1 MYRRLYAYLEK
12 LNFFYPFQFG
22 FREKHSTGH
31 ALISMTEE
39 IRNTIDKGNY
49 GCGVFIDLKKAFDT
63 VNHSILLKKLEH
75 YGIRGVA
82 LDWFC
87 SYLSNRKQYVS
98 VNGHISETLQIRCG
112 VPQGSVLG
120 PLLFLIYINDL
131 PTVNKCLTFYLFAD
145 DTNIYFEASDLFTL
159 QKVVNRELRHV
170 KKWLDANKLALNV
183 DKTNFVSFH
192 SHAKKLTE
200 PIALKFGREK
210 ISQADHVRFL
220 GVLLDETLG
229 WKPHHR
235 FIAGSSKCKTKD
247 LSCLLT
253 KLLSTIKDG
262 LVRYC
267 NTKTSRNGV
276 NNMWI
281 LKNSTSLLSSLDQ
294 LDVRTAKSVQTFD
307 FSTLYTSIPHDL
319 LKSRISNLVHNAFRK
334 KDGSVRY
341 THIKLTRA
349 KEYFTHNINGGGDN
363 MFTADSICEMIEFL
377 IDNIFVQFGGRL
389 FRQVIGIPMGTNCA
403 PLLADLFLYSYEN
416 EFLDNMIRSGH
427 RRLAR
432 SFNLCYRYIDDLIV
446 FNNKKFLDYLK
457 EIYPS
462 QLTVEKANKSDH
474 LADYL
479 DLTFIIDSGGKL
491 STRLYDKRDDFDFHI
506 VNFPFLSSNIP
517 SGPSYGVYISQLIR
531 YARCCSHYDDFRY
544 RHKCLVD
551 RLLSQGYKALRLEK
565 SFKKFYGRY
574 QDLIEKYRRSVNA
587 MVSDSFPG
595 QFLFNM

>member
-1 MYRRLYAYLEK
+1 MWQ
-12 LNFFYPFQFG
+12 LNFWVPLQEPKWHTPVCPSIHLSPPPPPRCYIWIKLGPWTIALFCHASPTYYDNRIIEGLRANQFITSVG
-22 FREKHSTGH
+22 
-31 ALISMTEE
+31 
-39 IRNTIDKGNY
+39 
-49 GCGVFIDLKKAFDT
+49 
-63 VNHSILLKKLEH
+63 LE
-75 YGIRGVA
+75 
-82 LDWFC
+82 
-87 SYLSNRKQYVS
+87 
-98 VNGHISETLQIRCG
+98 ISEEDQ
-112 VPQGSVLG
+112 
-120 PLLFLIYINDL
+120 NL
-131 PTVNKCLTFYLFAD
+131 PYLYW
-145 DTNIYFEASDLFTL
+145 TP
-159 QKVVNRELRHV
+159 
-170 KKWLDANKLALNV
+170 KLH
-183 DKTNFVSFH
+183 KSPY
-192 SHAKKLTE
+192 K
-200 PIALKFGREK
+200 
-210 ISQADHVRFL
+210 
-220 GVLLDETLG
+220 
-229 WKPHHR
+229 HR
-235 FIAGSSKCKTKD
+235 FIAGSSKCTTKN

-253 KLLSTIKDG
+253 KVLSTIKDG

-267 NTKTSRNGV
+267 NTKTSYNGV

-294 LDVRTAKSVQTFD
+294 LDVRTATSVQTFD

-341 THIKLTRA
+341 THSKVTRE
-349 KEYFTHNINGGGDN
+349 KGYFTHDINGGGDN
-363 MFTADSICEMIEFL
+363 MYTADNICKMIEFL

-416 EFLDNMIRSGH
+416 EFLDIMIRSGH

-432 SFNLCYRYIDDLIV
+432 SFNLCYRYIDNLIV

-491 STRLYDKRDDFDFHI
+491 STRLYDKCDDFDFHI
-506 VNFPFLSSNIP
+506 VNFPYLSSNIP

-531 YARCCSHYDDFRY
+531 YAWCCSHYDDFRY

-551 RLLSQGYKALRLEK
+551 RLLSQGNIALRLEK
-565 SFKKFYGRY
+565 SSKEILWQISGSHWE
-574 QDLIEKYRRSVNA
+574 IPE
-587 MVSDSFPG
+587 VSQHNGEWFISRIIFIWHETG
-595 QFLFNM
+595 I

>member
-1 MYRRLYAYLEK
+1 MPTHQIRFDDGI
-12 LNFFYPFQFG
+12 FFLV
-22 FREKHSTGH
+22 T
-31 ALISMTEE
+31 LIT
-39 IRNTIDKGNY
+39 TIFNHGSQLDPHQ
-49 GCGVFIDLKKAFDT
+49 L
-63 VNHSILLKKLEH
+63 VNILLPFNKNPDSDIIIC
-75 YGIRGVA
+75 YI
-82 LDWFC
+82 
-87 SYLSNRKQYVS
+87 
-98 VNGHISETLQIRCG
+98 
-112 VPQGSVLG
+112 
-120 PLLFLIYINDL
+120 LLPF
-131 PTVNKCLTFYLFAD
+131 NKNPD
-145 DTNIYFEASDLFTL
+145 SD
-159 QKVVNRELRHV
+159 
-170 KKWLDANKLALNV
+170 
-183 DKTNFVSFH
+183 
-192 SHAKKLTE
+192 
-200 PIALKFGREK
+200 I
-210 ISQADHVRFL
+210 I
-220 GVLLDETLG
+220 
-229 WKPHHR
+229 
-235 FIAGSSKCKTKD
+235 
-247 LSCLLT
+247 
-253 KLLSTIKDG
+253 
-262 LVRYC
+262 
-267 NTKTSRNGV
+267 
-276 NNMWI
+276 
-281 LKNSTSLLSSLDQ
+281 
-294 LDVRTAKSVQTFD
+294 
-307 FSTLYTSIPHDL
+307 
-319 LKSRISNLVHNAFRK
+319 
-334 KDGSVRY
+334 
-341 THIKLTRA
+341 
-349 KEYFTHNINGGGDN
+349 
-363 MFTADSICEMIEFL
+363 ICEMIEFL

-389 FRQVIGIPMGTNCA
+389 FRQVVGIPMGTNCA

-427 RRLAR
+427 RRLSR

>member
-1 MYRRLYAYLEK
+1 MYLQ
-12 LNFFYPFQFG
+12 YP
-22 FREKHSTGH
+22 
-31 ALISMTEE
+31 
-39 IRNTIDKGNY
+39 
-49 GCGVFIDLKKAFDT
+49 
-63 VNHSILLKKLEH
+63 
-75 YGIRGVA
+75 
-82 LDWFC
+82 
-87 SYLSNRKQYVS
+87 
-98 VNGHISETLQIRCG
+98 
-112 VPQGSVLG
+112 
-120 PLLFLIYINDL
+120 
-131 PTVNKCLTFYLFAD
+131 
-145 DTNIYFEASDLFTL
+145 
-159 QKVVNRELRHV
+159 
-170 KKWLDANKLALNV
+170 
-183 DKTNFVSFH
+183 
-192 SHAKKLTE
+192 
-200 PIALKFGREK
+200 
-210 ISQADHVRFL
+210 
-220 GVLLDETLG
+220 
-229 WKPHHR
+229 
-235 FIAGSSKCKTKD
+235 
-247 LSCLLT
+247 CLL
-253 KLLSTIKDG
+253 LSPRCLRWAYWLGFFSFFWLYSIDYHTP
-262 LVRYC
+262 LQCLPLFMYV
-267 NTKTSRNGV
+267 V
-276 NNMWI
+276 
-281 LKNSTSLLSSLDQ
+281 SSLSA
-294 LDVRTAKSVQTFD
+294 LA
-307 FSTLYTSIPHDL
+307 
-319 LKSRISNLVHNAFRK
+319 SRF
-334 KDGSVRY
+334 
-341 THIKLTRA
+341 
-349 KEYFTHNINGGGDN
+349 
-363 MFTADSICEMIEFL
+363 
-377 IDNIFVQFGGRL
+377 L

-446 FNNKKFLDYLK
+446 FNNKKFFDYLK

-574 QDLIEKYRRSVNA
+574 QDLIEKYRRSVNT

>member
-1 MYRRLYAYLEK
+1 MNLPKFPHSAMLVGVTACGKTEFLLKLLETIYKNHFEFIMILCPTILDNKTCLSRKWIFDDKNVFIVCDLEGK
-12 LNFFYPFQFG
+12 LNEWIELF
-22 FREKHSTGH
+22 KNTLKGH
-31 ALISMTEE
+31 QTLFIIDDCSAEGEINKKRDALSE
-39 IRNTIDKGNY
+39 
-49 GCGVFIDLKKAFDT
+49 LAFSGHHR
-63 VNHSILLKKLEH
+63 NHSLWVLTQK
-75 YGIRGVA
+75 YN
-82 LDWFC
+82 
-87 SYLSNRKQYVS
+87 SVS
-98 VNGHISETLQIRCG
+98 
-112 VPQGSVLG
+112 
-120 PLLFLIYINDL
+120 
-131 PTVNKCLTFYLFAD
+131 K
-145 DTNIYFEASDLFTL
+145 
-159 QKVVNRELRHV
+159 
-170 KKWLDANKLALNV
+170 
-183 DKTNFVSFH
+183 
-192 SHAKKLTE
+192 
-200 PIALKFGREK
+200 
-210 ISQADHVRFL
+210 
-220 GVLLDETLG
+220 
-229 WKPHHR
+229 
-235 FIAGSSKCKTKD
+235 
-247 LSCLLT
+247 
-253 KLLSTIKDG
+253 
-262 LVRYC
+262 
-267 NTKTSRNGV
+267 
-276 NNMWI
+276 
-281 LKNSTSLLSSLDQ
+281 
-294 LDVRTAKSVQTFD
+294 DVREQIKW
-307 FSTLYTSIPHDL
+307 
-319 LKSRISNLVHNAFRK
+319 
-334 KDGSVRY
+334 
-341 THIKLTRA
+341 HIKLTRA
-349 KEYFTHNINGGGDN
+349 KGYFTHDINGGGDN

-377 IDNIFVQFGGRL
+377 IDNIFVQFGGCL

-446 FNNKKFLDYLK
+446 FNKKKFLDYLK

-491 STRLYDKRDDFDFHI
+491 STRLYDKCDDFDFHI